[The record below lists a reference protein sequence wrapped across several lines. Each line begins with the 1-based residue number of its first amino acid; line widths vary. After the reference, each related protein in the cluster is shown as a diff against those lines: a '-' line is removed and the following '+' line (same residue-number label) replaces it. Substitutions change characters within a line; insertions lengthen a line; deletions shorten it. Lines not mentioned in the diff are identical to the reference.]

1 MAKISPSA
9 LACNFARYGEE
20 VCAVEAAGAEYIH
33 IDVMDGQ
40 YVPNMSFGFEAI
52 SCLRG
57 VSNLVRDV
65 HLMIDKPERY
75 VDRFLAAGADILTIH
90 VEACE
95 CVAETLKKIRAAG
108 KRAGLCVNKRTP
120 VEAAFPY
127 LELCD
132 LVLVMTVEA
141 GYGGQSFIPEM
152 LEKVKV
158 LAAKREELGLS
169 YEIEVDGGINAKNAP
184 DAVAA
189 GADVLVAGSAV
200 FGAADRAAVIAE
212 MKKA

>member
-1 MAKISPSA
+1 M
-9 LACNFARYGEE
+9 
-20 VCAVEAAGAEYIH
+20 
-33 IDVMDGQ
+33 
-40 YVPNMSFGFEAI
+40 
-52 SCLRG
+52 
-57 VSNLVRDV
+57 
-65 HLMIDKPERY
+65 
-75 VDRFLAAGADILTIH
+75 
-90 VEACE
+90 
-95 CVAETLKKIRAAG
+95 
-108 KRAGLCVNKRTP
+108 NKRTP
-120 VEAAFPY
+120 VEALYPY
-127 LELCD
+127 LEYCD

-152 LEKVKV
+152 LDKVKA

-169 YEIEVDGGINAKNAP
+169 FEIEVDGGINAKNAP